1 MIFHECTVLSG
12 AKASALSQCHRH
24 YVQFGFQSYL
34 SFLFEVSVSV
44 SFGPCLRL
52 TIEQG
57 AESVSCVA
65 IEGFAGVGPSD
76 LRHELHATAAD
87 ASTSALGDA
96 ADAAKH
102 FSKLNPFVLWRC

>member
-1 MIFHECTVLSG
+1 MLSG

-52 TIEQG
+52 TIEWG
-57 AESVSCVA
+57 ADSVPCIA
-65 IEGFAGVGPSD
+65 MEGCSGLGPSV

-102 FSKLNPFVLWRC
+102 LSKSNPFVLWRC